1 MFVKIATLHDMR
13 VLEHNSFLR
22 KKRMFFALLF
32 VLRPMVAMGVDHVLN
47 VGGTTIALSETCDSE
62 HKLNVLYN
70 GTTYCAPA
78 KWAMALTHKIT
89 GANRP
94 RVCWYVFLTIII

>member
-1 MFVKIATLHDMR
+1 MR

-22 KKRMFFALLF
+22 KKLWLFVLLF
-32 VLRPMVAMGVDHVLN
+32 VLHPLVAMADTHTLN
-47 VGGTTIALSETCDSE
+47 IGGTTIALSETCDSE

-78 KWAMALTHKIT
+78 TTETLTPRT
-89 GANRP
+89 NRIAGN
-94 RVCWYVFLTIII
+94 L